1 MLKEKKKLRIYL
13 LALSVVLL
21 AAVVLVI
28 CFVSAPAKE
37 EAPPAATPRPTQ
49 PVLVR
54 ERPVN
59 QIIVEKQEITIEE
72 IKSGLNDMGTLLTAE
87 YYFTDVISNSNMKT
101 LHLEPLFSVGL
112 GITESSYVVTYDGV
126 VTAGVDFN
134 AIRLARDEEKNIITV
149 LMPAAQIVSVDIDP
163 DSFVLVSE
171 KESFLNPFS
180 VEEYNDSLKEL
191 KGKEQRKAMERGIL
205 DRANENARQIVENFV
220 SGLVDTARW
229 RIEIKKGA

>member
-37 EAPPAATPRPTQ
+37 AAPPAATPRPTQ

-54 ERPVN
+54 EKPVS

-72 IKSGLNDMGTLLTAE
+72 IRSGLNDMGTLLTAE
-87 YYFTDVISNSNMKT
+87 YYFTDVISNSKMKT
-101 LHLEPLFSVGL
+101 LDLEPLFSIPL
-112 GITESSYVVTYDGV
+112 GITESSYVVSYDGV
-126 VTAGVDFN
+126 VTAGVDFS
-134 AIRLARDEEKNIITV
+134 AIRLARDEEKNVVTV
-149 LMPAAQIVSVDIDP
+149 LMPAAQIVGVDVDP
-163 DSFVLVSE
+163 QSFHLYSE
-171 KESFLNPFS
+171 KTGLGNPIS
-180 VEEYNDSLKEL
+180 LSDYNDDLVKLEQTAEL
-191 KGKEQRKAMERGIL
+191 KATERGLL
-205 DRANENARQIVENFV
+205 DRASENARQIVYNFV

-229 RIEIKKGA
+229 SIEIKGA

>member
-37 EAPPAATPRPTQ
+37 APPAATPRPTQ

-54 ERPVN
+54 EKPVS

-72 IKSGLNDMGTLLTAE
+72 IRSGLNDMGTLLTAE

-101 LHLEPLFSVGL
+101 LNLEPLFSVGL

-134 AIRLARDEEKNIITV
+134 AIRLARDEEKNVVTV

-180 VEEYNDSLKEL
+180 VEEYNESLKEL
-191 KGKEQRKAMERGIL
+191 KGKEQRKAIERGLL
-205 DRANENARQIVENFV
+205 DRANENARQIVYNFV

-229 RIEIKKGA
+229 SIEIKGA

>member
-37 EAPPAATPRPTQ
+37 APPAATPRPTQ

-54 ERPVN
+54 EKPVS

-72 IKSGLNDMGTLLTAE
+72 IRSGLNDMGTLLTAE
-87 YYFTDVISNSNMKT
+87 YYFTYVISNSKMKT
-101 LHLEPLFSVGL
+101 LDLEPLFSIPL
-112 GITESSYVVTYDGV
+112 GITESSYVVSYDGV
-126 VTAGVDFN
+126 VTAGVDFS
-134 AIRLARDEEKNIITV
+134 AIRLARDEVKNVVTV
-149 LMPAAQIVSVDIDP
+149 LMPAAQIVGVDVDP
-163 DSFVLVSE
+163 QSFHLYSE
-171 KESFLNPFS
+171 KTGLGNPIS
-180 VEEYNDSLKEL
+180 LSDYNDDLVKLEQTAEL
-191 KGKEQRKAMERGIL
+191 KATERGLL
-205 DRANENARQIVENFV
+205 DRASENARQIVLNFV

>member
-13 LALSVVLL
+13 LALFVVLL

-37 EAPPAATPRPTQ
+37 AAPPAATPRPTQ

-54 ERPVN
+54 EKP
-59 QIIVEKQEITIEE
+59 VEKLVTVEKEIGLEE
-72 IKSGLNDMGTLLTAE
+72 IRSGLNDMGTLLTAE
-87 YYFTDVISNSNMKT
+87 YYFTQVVDFSSIKT
-101 LHLEPLFSVGL
+101 LFSIEL
-112 GITESSYVVTYDGV
+112 GITETSFVASYDGV

-134 AIRLARDEEKNIITV
+134 AIRLARDEEKNVVTV

-163 DSFVLVSE
+163 QSYRLYSE
-171 KESFLNPFS
+171 KAGLGNPLSPTDFNNS
-180 VEEYNDSLKEL
+180 IVEL
-191 KGKEQRKAMERGIL
+191 EQAARKNAVERGIL
-205 DRANENARQIVENFV
+205 DRASENAREIVRNFV

-229 RIEIKKGA
+229 SIEIKGA